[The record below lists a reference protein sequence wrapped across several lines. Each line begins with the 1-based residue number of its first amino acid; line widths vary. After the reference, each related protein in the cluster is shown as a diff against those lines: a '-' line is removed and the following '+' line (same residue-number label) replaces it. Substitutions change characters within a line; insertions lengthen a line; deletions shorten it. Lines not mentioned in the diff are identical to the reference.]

1 MASNEHDSA
10 PSSQSNADSAKCPY
24 HEGQNRSAEGENPY
38 THPNRNGPHDTK
50 PNAGDGHAKDEALET
65 YRADAKGHDL
75 RTNQGLRIA
84 DNHNSLKAGER
95 GPTLMEDFIFR
106 EKMNHFDNERIPER
120 IVHARG
126 AAAHGYFQAYD
137 NAARYSKAGVFSDP
151 SRKTPVF
158 VRFSTVQGSRGSN
171 DTVRDVRGFATK
183 FYTDD
188 GNWDLVGNDIPVFF
202 IQDAMKFPDFVHA
215 VKPEPHNEIPQGQS
229 AHDTFWDFVSLMP
242 ETTHTVLW
250 TMSDRA
256 FPRHYRNMEG
266 FGVHTFR
273 LIDREGVSRFVKF
286 HWKPVAGTCSL
297 IWDEAQKLWGRDPD
311 FNRRMM
317 WDDIKNGAPLEWEL
331 GIQVVEEKDEHSFDF
346 DILDPTKLIPES
358 LVPVVPIGKMVLD
371 RNPDNYFAETEQVAF
386 NPANIVPGIDFSNDP
401 LLQGRL
407 FSYLDTQM
415 LRLGGP
421 NFHEIPINQPV
432 CPFHNNQRD
441 AQHRQTINTG
451 QASYEP
457 NSIDGG
463 WPAETPPSNDA
474 HGGFEPY
481 HERIEAHKVRARSAS
496 FGDHYSQATLF
507 WNSQTD
513 VEKEHI
519 IAAYTFE
526 LSKVERPWIRER
538 VITEILPN
546 IDLELARRVGE
557 NHGIETPTS
566 KPAPD
571 GELGTSQVDSDP
583 ALSLM
588 ARLPDSIA
596 TRKVAILAADG
607 VAMEDVRSTKEQ
619 LAAEGAEGLLIAPS
633 MAPIKAGDGTMLS
646 PDAMLNGLP
655 SVAVDAVVVAGGV
668 GSVEALSGSGLG
680 LYYVQEAYKHLKPI
694 VAICEGKE
702 LLAAAR
708 VPVEEGV
715 ILVDDVLAASLPLR
729 DALMAHRVWS
739 RDARAN
745 QMPA

>member
-1 MASNEHDSA
+1 MA
-10 PSSQSNADSAKCPY
+10 K
-24 HEGQNRSAEGENPY
+24 NPY
-38 THPNRNGPHDTK
+38 THSNSDEAHDTAHK
-50 PNAGDGHAKDEALET
+50 TTESSKSDRLEAF
-65 YRADAKGHDL
+65 RSDAKGHDL
-75 RTNQGLRIA
+75 RTNQGTRIA

-106 EKMNHFDNERIPER
+106 EKLNHFDNERIPER

-126 AAAHGYFQAYD
+126 AAAHGYFQPY
-137 NAARYSKAGVFSDP
+137 AAAAQYSKAGLFQDP
-151 SRKTPVF
+151 DKKTPVF
-158 VRFSTVQGSRGSN
+158 VRFSTVQGPRGSN

-183 FYTDD
+183 FYTDE
-188 GNWDLVGNDIPVFF
+188 GNWDLVGNDMPVFF
-202 IQDAMKFPDFVHA
+202 IQDAIKFPDFVHA

-242 ETTHTVLW
+242 ESAHMVLW

-273 LIDREGVSRFVKF
+273 LVDKQGKARFVKF
-286 HWKPVAGTCSL
+286 HWKPLAGTCSL

-311 FNRRMM
+311 FNRRNM
-317 WDDIKNGAPLEWEL
+317 WDDIESGDFLEYEF
-331 GIQVVEEKDEHSFDF
+331 GIQVIEEEDEHKFDF
-346 DILDPTKLIPES
+346 DILDPTKLIPEEQ
-358 LVPVVPIGKMVLD
+358 VPVTPIGKMVLD
-371 RNPDNYFAETEQVAF
+371 RNPDNFFAETEQVAF
-386 NPANIVPGIDFSNDP
+386 NPGNVVPGIDFTNDP

-441 AQHRQTINTG
+441 SMHRQTINKG

-457 NSIDGG
+457 NSIDDGY
-463 WPAETPPSNDA
+463 PSETPPAPEN
-474 HGGFEPY
+474 GGFETVN
-481 HERIEAHKVRARSAS
+481 ERVDANKIRARSAS

-538 VITEILPN
+538 VIQKILPN

-557 NHGIETPTS
+557 NHGIETPAE
-566 KPAPD
+566 KPAPAE
-571 GELGTSQVDSDP
+571 ELGNGSQQASE

-588 ARLPDSIA
+588 ARLPHDIKY
-596 TRKVAILAADG
+596 RKVALLVADG
-607 VAMEDVRSTKEQ
+607 VDGDQVEALKAKLE
-619 LAAEGAEGLLIAPS
+619 AEGAKGIVIAPS
-633 MAPIKAGDGTMLS
+633 MAPVKATNGQQVV

-655 SVAVDAVVVAGGV
+655 SVTLDSVIVVGGAE
-668 GSVEALSGSGLG
+668 SAKALSQSGLG
-680 LYYVQEAYKHLKPI
+680 LYYVQEAYKHLK
-694 VAICEGKE
+694 AIAAIGEGRD
-702 LLAAAR
+702 LLSAAG
-708 VPVEEGV
+708 VPTQEDG
-715 ILVDDVLAASLPLR
+715 IFLGATVDDVFTPFTEA
-729 DALMAHRVWS
+729 MGQHRVWP

-745 QMPA
+745 SMPA

>member
-1 MASNEHDSA
+1 MA
-10 PSSQSNADSAKCPY
+10 K
-24 HEGQNRSAEGENPY
+24 NPY
-38 THPNRNGPHDTK
+38 THSNSDEAHDTAHK
-50 PNAGDGHAKDEALET
+50 TTESSKSDRLEAF
-65 YRADAKGHDL
+65 RSDAKGHDL
-75 RTNQGLRIA
+75 RTNQGTRIA

-106 EKMNHFDNERIPER
+106 EKLNHFDNERIPER

-126 AAAHGYFQAYD
+126 AAAHGYFQPY
-137 NAARYSKAGVFSDP
+137 AAAAQYSKAGLFQDP
-151 SRKTPVF
+151 DKKTPVF
-158 VRFSTVQGSRGSN
+158 VRFSTVQGPRGSN

-183 FYTDD
+183 FYTDE
-188 GNWDLVGNDIPVFF
+188 GNWDLVGNDMPVFF
-202 IQDAMKFPDFVHA
+202 IQDAIKFPDFVHA

-242 ETTHTVLW
+242 ESAHMVLW

-273 LIDREGVSRFVKF
+273 LVDKQGKARFVKF
-286 HWKPVAGTCSL
+286 HWKPLAGTCSL

-311 FNRRMM
+311 FNRRNM
-317 WDDIKNGAPLEWEL
+317 WDDIESGDFLEYEF
-331 GIQVVEEKDEHSFDF
+331 GIQVIEEEDEHKFDF
-346 DILDPTKLIPES
+346 DILDPTKLIPEEQ
-358 LVPVVPIGKMVLD
+358 VPVTPIGKMVLD
-371 RNPDNYFAETEQVAF
+371 RNPDNFFAETEQVAF
-386 NPANIVPGIDFSNDP
+386 NPGNVVPGIDFTNDP

-441 AQHRQTINTG
+441 SMHRQTINKG

-457 NSIDGG
+457 NSIDDGY
-463 WPAETPPSNDA
+463 PSETPPAPEN
-474 HGGFEPY
+474 GGFETVN
-481 HERIEAHKVRARSAS
+481 ERVDANKIRARSAS

-538 VITEILPN
+538 VIQKILPN

-557 NHGIETPTS
+557 NHGTETPAE
-566 KPAPD
+566 KPAPAE
-571 GELGTSQVDSDP
+571 ELGNGSQQASE

-588 ARLPDSIA
+588 ARLPHDIKY
-596 TRKVAILAADG
+596 RKVALLVADG
-607 VAMEDVRSTKEQ
+607 VDGDQVEALMAKLE
-619 LAAEGAEGLLIAPS
+619 AEGAKGIVIAPS
-633 MAPIKAGDGTMLS
+633 MAPVKATNGQQVV

-655 SVAVDAVVVAGGV
+655 SVTLDSVIVVGGAE
-668 GSVEALSGSGLG
+668 SAKALSQSGLG
-680 LYYVQEAYKHLKPI
+680 LYYVQEAYKHLK
-694 VAICEGKE
+694 AIAAIGEGRD
-702 LLAAAR
+702 LLSAAG
-708 VPVEEGV
+708 VPTQEDG
-715 ILVDDVLAASLPLR
+715 IFLGATVDDVFTPFTEA
-729 DALMAHRVWS
+729 MGQHRVWP

-745 QMPA
+745 SMPA